1 MSSSSSSS
9 SSSSAPNNKKRAFG
23 AVIRTL
29 NDVTNVGNS
38 ANDATNSTI
47 TNGIIG
53 SSSGNNGGNSNNS
66 NDNTKKI
73 IIQHIP
79 NLDNEAAAATI
90 LQRIHSEFGTLIN
103 KRGWNIKS
111 ITEMCCCGDGLDH
124 CCSSTSSRATQQQQ
138 HRKRTPLKIMPNNVL
153 GYNRS
158 SFIKYSNTN
167 KSSSHD
173 IHLRLRHP
181 STHVLYDYESI
192 ASTMC
197 HELAHCVRGPHD
209 VQFYKAMDEIEE
221 QYHIYLVKG
230 VILDKDGFPMG
241 SQGMTLGRNNNTN
254 SGSATTATNNKAA
267 INKIMA
273 EAAEARRSK
282 SGSQNGL
289 TTCGGYV
296 LGGSSGD
303 GNTKMKDPRD
313 AARIA
318 AERRLDDAK
327 YCLPSNEI
335 IELLGDDDTDDE
347 YDDDVKLVDDELL
360 DVKPKA
366 KTKKADEKDSTII
379 DLTLDDS
386 LDDSFTTST
395 TIMTNPNL
403 GKAKKRIMA
412 DMIQSSSSTTSHAS
426 ASPQY
431 DDNDASWSCKQCT
444 LFNPSTILVCMAC
457 HSERPCH
464 KSVLEH
470 ATELHKADAID
481 YIKEREVQISKETF
495 GGFNIYGEKK
505 K

>member
-1 MSSSSSSS
+1 MQNMSSS
-9 SSSSAPNNKKRAFG
+9 SSSSAPNNNKKRTFG

-29 NDVTNVGNS
+29 NDVTNVGSS
-38 ANDATNSTI
+38 AKDAATI

-53 SSSGNNGGNSNNS
+53 SSSNSSGGNSNS
-66 NDNTKKI
+66 NVTTNNKI

-79 NLDNEAAAATI
+79 NLDNEASAAAI
-90 LQRIHSEFGTLIN
+90 LQRVHSEFGTLIN

-124 CCSSTSSRATQQQQ
+124 CCTSTS
-138 HRKRTPLKIMPNNVL
+138 RKRTPLKIMPNNVL

-181 STHVLYDYESI
+181 TTHILYDYESI

-221 QYHIYLVKG
+221 QYQIYLVKG

-241 SQGMTLGRNNNTN
+241 SQGMTLGRNSTSSFGNGGGGTI
-254 SGSATTATNNKAA
+254 ATNKAA
-267 INKIMA
+267 INRIMA

-296 LGGSSGD
+296 LGSSSSNSGD
-303 GNTKMKDPRD
+303 DTNKKMKDPRD

-327 YCLPSNEI
+327 FCLPSNEI
-335 IELLGDDDTDDE
+335 IELLGDDDDDTDN
-347 YDDDVKLVDDELL
+347 DDDDDL

-366 KTKKADEKDSTII
+366 KTKTKKEGEKDSGII

-386 LDDSFTTST
+386 LDDSFTTT
-395 TIMTNPNL
+395 TITAQPPNNH
-403 GKAKKRIMA
+403 GAKKRIKA
-412 DMIQSSSSTTSHAS
+412 DMIQSSSSLGVQKVIDT
-426 ASPQY
+426 P
-431 DDNDASWSCKQCT
+431 WSCNQCT

-457 HSERPCH
+457 HSERPCQ
-464 KSVLEH
+464 KSVMEH

-505 K
+505 KKKDEKR